1 MIFYFFIDGIGF
13 GEKNPDKNPF
23 TRYANG
29 FLSPL
34 GGKEFPSSSPWNQG
48 IYLQTDASMGIK
60 GLPQSA
66 TGQTALWTG
75 INAPQIVNRHISGFP
90 TFTLKK
96 IISQFSIVKVFLE
109 QGKKASFLNCYS
121 PTYMES
127 LEKNKRYLSA
137 STLIQLAANLP
148 LKDLEDLRNGR
159 GLFMDITHELFR
171 EFSKSFL
178 EDGDDLRTIRNPYEM
193 GKKIKEMGKGLDL
206 VLFEYFLTD
215 KAGHSMEWEKAKW
228 TIDTVEQFLEGV
240 LESLDPEVDQCIV
253 TSDHGNLEDLSHK
266 NHTTNPVPTFLYGKY
281 THLLKE
287 KISNLAEIVPA
298 IYEAVGI
305 SLIPTYEKVK
315 EED

>member
-1 MIFYFFIDGIGF
+1 MIFYLFIDGIGF
-13 GEKNPDKNPF
+13 GENNIDKNPF
-23 TRYANG
+23 TRYAQG
-29 FLSPL
+29 FLAPL
-34 GGKEFPSSSPWNQG
+34 GGKEVPPSSRWNKG
-48 IYLQTDASMGIK
+48 IYLKTDASMGIK

-75 INAPQIVNRHISGFP
+75 INAPQIVKRHISGFP

-96 IISQFSIVKVFLE
+96 IITQYSIIKVFLE

-148 LKDLEDLRNGR
+148 LKDLEDLRSGR

-178 EDGDDLRTIRNPYEM
+178 EEEDELRSIRNPYEM
-193 GKKIKEMGKGLDL
+193 GRKIKEMGNGLDL

-228 TIDTVEQFLEGV
+228 TIDIVEQFMEGV
-240 LESLDPEVDQCIV
+240 LDSLDPEEDQCIV
-253 TSDHGNLEDLSHK
+253 TSDHGNLEDLSQK
-266 NHTTNPVPTFLYGKY
+266 NHTANRVPTFLFGKY
-281 THLLKE
+281 TNLLKD
-287 KISNLAEIVPA
+287 KISNLADIVPA
-298 IYEAVGI
+298 IYEATGI
-305 SLIPTYEKVK
+305 SIKPTYIVEKD
-315 EED
+315 ED